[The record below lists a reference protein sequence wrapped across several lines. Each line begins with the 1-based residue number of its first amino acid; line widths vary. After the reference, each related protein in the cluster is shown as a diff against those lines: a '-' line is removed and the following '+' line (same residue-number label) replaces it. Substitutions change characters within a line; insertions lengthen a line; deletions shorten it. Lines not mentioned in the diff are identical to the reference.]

1 MGFKIGLIAPYSDL
15 ADLALGVCREI
26 GEDVDVRQG
35 DLSKGVEIA
44 RTMQR
49 QGVDVII
56 SRGGT
61 ALAIEQAVDVP
72 VVAIQVSGFD
82 IVRAIHTARAF
93 GENIGVIG
101 FKNVIYGTD
110 SVQDMLGVTLKLIY
124 LEDEADA
131 EARVEAAVN
140 SGLRVIVGDAISTRV
155 TARYGVKGVLIQSGK
170 EAIVKAIEE
179 AKHVASIR
187 KRERQRAEELKAILD
202 FSYEGIVAVDQ
213 DGVIKVFN
221 PIAERLLN
229 ASAANVIGK
238 RVTEVLPGI
247 SLDAI
252 RAGGRA
258 ELGRIQRVGTTF
270 IVGNTVPITV
280 GNEIVGAVFTFQD
293 ATHIQQVEKEVRRKL
308 YLKGHVAKHTFD
320 DIIAVGQDM
329 REVINRAKMF
339 APTESTVLILGE
351 TGTGKELFAQSI
363 HNASTRKAGP
373 FVAINCAALP
383 ESLLESELFGYEEG
397 AFTGSRRGG
406 KPGLFELAHGGT
418 IFLDE
423 IGDMS
428 LPIQARLLRVLEQRE
443 VMRLG
448 GDRVLPVNVRVIA
461 ATHKDLRKAVL
472 QGTFRPDLYYRLNV
486 LNILIPPL
494 RERREDIPELVRSFL
509 ALSCERLGLAPKT
522 VAREA
527 MDVLVA
533 YSWPGNVRELRNACE
548 RLAVG
553 VEESEVFK
561 EDVLKLLE
569 WTDDAREAEASQ
581 MTVALRLDGG
591 GLRRMEEEI
600 MRQVL
605 EKVNG
610 DRTEAC
616 RLLGINRSTLW
627 RRIGT
632 GQKRSRAST

>member
-15 ADLALGVCREI
+15 ADLALEVCREI

-131 EARVEAAVN
+131 EARVEAAVK

-308 YLKGHVAKHTFD
+308 YLKGHVAKHTFE

-461 ATHKDLRKAVL
+461 ATHKDLRKAVS

-509 ALSCERLGLAPKT
+509 AISCERLGLAPKT
-522 VAREA
+522 VARDA
-527 MDVLVA
+527 MGVLVA

-553 VEESEVFK
+553 VEGNEVFN

-569 WTDDAREAEASQ
+569 WTDDARDPEASQ
-581 MTVALRLDGG
+581 MTVALRLGGG

>member
-15 ADLALGVCREI
+15 ADLALEVCREI

-131 EARVEAAVN
+131 EARVEAAVK

-509 ALSCERLGLAPKT
+509 AISCERLGLAPKT